1 MLKTIAPHLLSTYQM
16 IKCAF
21 PDGIE
26 SSAYLA
32 LLAILYD
39 ELSDRNLAEV
49 IAYYTGKDY
58 AVVLNDIYRV
68 HSIDVSVEAIGKVKS
83 RLLSCGYED
92 WLKET

>member
-21 PDGIE
+21 PNGIE
-26 SSAYLA
+26 SSAYLP

-68 HSIDVSVEAIGKVKS
+68 QSTEMSGEAIAKVKL

>member
-1 MLKTIAPHLLSTYQM
+1 MFKTIAPHLLSTYQM

-26 SSAYLA
+26 SSAYFA

-68 HSIDVSVEAIGKVKS
+68 QSTDVSGEAIAQIKS
-83 RLLSCGYED
+83 RLLSCGYEN

>member
-1 MLKTIAPHLLSTYQM
+1 MSKVQLLSTYQM

-21 PDGIE
+21 PNGIE
-26 SSAYLA
+26 SSAYLV

-68 HSIDVSVEAIGKVKS
+68 QSTDVSGEAIAKIKS
-83 RLLSCGYED
+83 RLLSCGYEN